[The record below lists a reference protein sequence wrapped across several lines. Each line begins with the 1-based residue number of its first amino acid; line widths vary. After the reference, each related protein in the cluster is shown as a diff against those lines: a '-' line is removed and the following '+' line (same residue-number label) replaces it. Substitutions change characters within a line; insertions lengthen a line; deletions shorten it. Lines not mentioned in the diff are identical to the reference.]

1 MYKRQAIVLD
11 AGDTDLAYKQ
21 VLTEKEYREAYE
33 KYGDTFRVGM
43 GAEAVK
49 ELLQAIDLEAEAK
62 SLQEMCIRDRR
73 YLMQKMQQK
82 PKHKKFKKNKKSTCN
97 LPGNAV

>member
-1 MYKRQAIVLD
+1 MGLILDISPRTLEKVLYFACYIVLD

-33 KYGDTFRVGM
+33 KYGDTFRVGL

-49 ELLQAIDLEAEAK
+49 ELLQALMLKKKQNLKAELKATGQK
-62 SLQEMCIRDRR
+62 KARMLRDWKCVRH
-73 YLMQKMQQK
+73 L
-82 PKHKKFKKNKKSTCN
+82 
-97 LPGNAV
+97 